1 MGGET
6 GGGEAGVALGVDF
19 GTTNTVVALGDGE
32 GGARVARFATPGGGE
47 ASAFRSVLSV
57 SEEAHAIDAGAWA
70 IEAFLDDPDSTRLIQ
85 SFKSFAASSAFSG
98 TSIFGRRF
106 QFEDL
111 LFAFL
116 RRLRERSEG
125 LDGPVVRTVI
135 GRPVVFAG
143 ADPNEGLALRRYTTA
158 FGRLGLPGLSFA
170 YEPVGAAFAFA
181 KRLEGAATVLVADFG
196 GGTSDFSI
204 MRFRRVGS
212 GLVAEPL
219 SRSGVGVAGDAFD
232 FRIID
237 HVVSPR
243 LGKGGEY
250 RSEGKRLPVPNR
262 YYAAFARWNQLALM
276 KGSREMR
283 ELRQIA
289 RTAEDP
295 AGVGR
300 FIELLES
307 DQGYL
312 LYRAVSAAK
321 EALSDENAAAF
332 TLEAGDIEI
341 KADIARADFEAW
353 IAPELSA
360 IERAVGD
367 ALASAGLADG
377 DVDKVF
383 LTGGSSFVPAV
394 RAIFLRRFGAD
405 AIETGGEF
413 ESIATGLALIGAEPE
428 AQGWR
433 EAASYAS

>member
-1 MGGET
+1 M
-6 GGGEAGVALGVDF
+6 GGEAGVALGVDF
-19 GTTNTVVALGDGE
+19 GTTNTVVAVGNGE
-32 GGARVARFATPGGGE
+32 GGARAVRFPTPGGGE
-47 ASAFRSVLSV
+47 AAAFRSVLSV
-57 SEEAHAIDAGAWA
+57 REEAHAIDAGAWA
-70 IEAFLDDPDSTRLIQ
+70 IEAFLDDPESTRLIQ

-116 RRLRERSEG
+116 RRLWARSEG
-125 LDGPVVRTVI
+125 LDGPAARTVI
-135 GRPVVFAG
+135 GRPVMFAG
-143 ADPNEGLALRRYTTA
+143 ADPNEGLALRRYATA

-170 YEPVGAAFAFA
+170 YEPVAAAFFFA
-181 KRLEGAATVLVADFG
+181 KRLESSATVLVADFG

-204 MRFRRVGS
+204 MRFRREAG

-250 RSEGKRLPVPNR
+250 RSDGKRLPVPNR

-276 KGSREMR
+276 KGSRDMR
-283 ELRQIA
+283 DLRQIA
-289 RTAEDP
+289 RTAVDP
-295 AGVGR
+295 AGIGR
-300 FIELLES
+300 FIDLLES
-307 DQGYL
+307 DQGYE

-321 EALSDENAAAF
+321 ETLS
-332 TLEAGDIEI
+332 EAETARFSLKAGRVEIEV
-341 KADIARADFEAW
+341 DIARVDFECW
-353 IAPELSA
+353 IVRELEA
-360 IERAVGD
+360 IERAVD
-367 ALASAGLADG
+367 RALESAGIGDG
-377 DVDKVF
+377 GVDKVF

-413 ESIATGLALIGAEPE
+413 ESIATGLALIGSEPD
-428 AQGWR
+428 AKGWSQP
-433 EAASYAS
+433 AGL